1 VQKTVA
7 IVANSTW
14 NIYNFRFN
22 IIKMLEELHFKVI
35 VIAPVDEYIYYLT
48 NRKNTRHIPLHH
60 LSRKGTM
67 PLNNIQLFNEL
78 YQIYKVEKP
87 DLILHF
93 TIKPNIF
100 GNLAAKVVGIP
111 SICVVTGLGY
121 SFLNHTSLKSISNFL
136 YKFSFKYASK
146 VIFENQ
152 TDKTLFDEL
161 SITKPLQSLAIKG
174 CGVNTSYYKPKSN
187 AYQKTKIFT
196 FIGRLLYDKGIV
208 EFVEAA
214 RLVKKDDPEA
224 RFWVIGELDRQNP
237 SSVSEDLLSDWIE
250 NGDIEYWG
258 MTEDIRPF
266 VHESDAIVLPSYR
279 EGMPRVILEAMSMG
293 KIVVSTM
300 TAGCDETIEH
310 DKNGYL
316 VPVKDSIMLSEVI
329 KIILD
334 MNELELQKMGIYS
347 RKKALNEFDIKI
359 ITEQYMQ
366 IIHKQL
372 NLPYRSPDLRRK
384 YEF

>member
-1 VQKTVA
+1 
-7 IVANSTW
+7 
-14 NIYNFRFN
+14 
-22 IIKMLEELHFKVI
+22 
-35 VIAPVDEYIYYLT
+35 
-48 NRKNTRHIPLHH
+48 
-60 LSRKGTM
+60 
-67 PLNNIQLFNEL
+67 
-78 YQIYKVEKP
+78 
-87 DLILHF
+87 
-93 TIKPNIF
+93 
-100 GNLAAKVVGIP
+100 
-111 SICVVTGLGY
+111 
-121 SFLNHTSLKSISNFL
+121 
-136 YKFSFKYASK
+136 
-146 VIFENQ
+146 
-152 TDKTLFDEL
+152 
-161 SITKPLQSLAIKG
+161 
-174 CGVNTSYYKPKSN
+174 VNTSYYKPKSN

>member
-1 VQKTVA
+1 
-7 IVANSTW
+7 
-14 NIYNFRFN
+14 
-22 IIKMLEELHFKVI
+22 MLEELNFKVI
-35 VIAPVDEYIYYLT
+35 VIAPVDEYIYYLN
-48 NRKNTRHIPLHH
+48 NRKNTKHIPLHY

-78 YQIYKVEKP
+78 YQIYKTEKP
-87 DLILHF
+87 DLILHY

-100 GNLAAKVVGIP
+100 GNIAAKIVGIP

-121 SFLNHTSLKSISNFL
+121 SFLNHTLLKRISNFL
-136 YKFSFKYASK
+136 YKFSFRVAKK

-152 TDKTLFDEL
+152 TDKSLFDNL
-161 SITKPLQSLAIKG
+161 NITKPSQSLALKG
-174 CGVNTSYYKPKSN
+174 CGVNTSYYKPKN
-187 AYQKTKIFT
+187 ITPTKTNIFT

-214 RLVKKDDPEA
+214 KLIRNEYPDA
-224 RFWVIGELDRQNP
+224 RFWVIGELDRENP
-237 SSVSEDLLSDWIE
+237 SSVSENLLSDWIE

-293 KIVVSTM
+293 KVVISTL

-329 KIILD
+329 KLVLD
-334 MNELELQKMGIYS
+334 MTTFDIQKMGAYS

-366 IIHKQL
+366 IIHEQL
-372 NLPYRSPDLRRK
+372 NIPYRSSDPRRK